1 MRRTVR
7 SIMSYL
13 RDASTPELGFTSEAV
28 NFEGLETMSDGHKP
42 TNAVYFFLT
51 LEADSVFLLSGLAQ
65 KPILRPLQDS
75 D

>member
-1 MRRTVR
+1 
-7 SIMSYL
+7 MSYL

-51 LEADSVFLLSGLAQ
+51 LEADSVFSFSFSGLAQ
-65 KPILRPLQDS
+65 KPILRPLQDG